1 MLDLLACYLL
11 VSLLLDPF
19 LFLTPT
25 RLLLRRY
32 ELRASAAA
40 SADMDTL
47 NVAEKKKFMGG
58 QKDVAIISDAAS
70 TGISLHA
77 ARSVTNQKR
86 RVHIT
91 VELPW
96 SAEKAIQQF
105 GRTHRSNQVIY

>member
-1 MLDLLACYLL
+1 
-11 VSLLLDPF
+11 LLLDPF

-96 SAEKAIQQF
+96 SAEKAIQQL